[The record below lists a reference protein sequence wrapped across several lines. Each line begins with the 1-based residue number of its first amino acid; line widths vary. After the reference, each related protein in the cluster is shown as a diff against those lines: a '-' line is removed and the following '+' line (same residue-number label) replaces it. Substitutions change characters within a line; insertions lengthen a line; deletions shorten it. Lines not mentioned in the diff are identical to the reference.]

1 MHWVWLSV
9 AIVFEVIGTI
19 ALREIDGFKRPLPLF
34 LVVMGY
40 GMAFFCLS
48 HILKII
54 PVGIAYAIW
63 SGAGSALVV
72 LVGWLWLKQTLDG
85 ASIIGIAMIIGGVVV
100 MQLFS
105 KTTVM

>member
-1 MHWVWLSV
+1 MHWIWLSV

-19 ALREIDGFKRPLPLF
+19 ALREVDGLKRPVPLA
-34 LVVMGY
+34 LVVIGY

-63 SGAGSALVV
+63 SGVGSALVV
-72 LVGWLWLKQTLDG
+72 LAGWLWLKQTLDIG
-85 ASIIGIAMIIGGVVV
+85 SIVGIGMIVAGVIV
-100 MQLFS
+100 MRLFS
-105 KTTVM
+105 KTMVL